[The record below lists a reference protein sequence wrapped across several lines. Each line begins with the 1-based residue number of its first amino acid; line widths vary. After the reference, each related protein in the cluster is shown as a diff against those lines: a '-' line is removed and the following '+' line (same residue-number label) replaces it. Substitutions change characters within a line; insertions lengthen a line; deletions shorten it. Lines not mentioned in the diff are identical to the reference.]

1 MTCYKV
7 KSQKCSVYLK
17 NVYDLIISFRVLQ
30 HPKIVNSLFKFSF
43 LFYLLHVL
51 IIEKCVKNTDYKVLY
66 IWGYL
71 LYYTQIHDI
80 YFLLEIF
87 KSS

>member
-7 KSQKCSVYLK
+7 KFHKCSVYL
-17 NVYDLIISFRVLQ
+17 NVYDLIIGFRVLK

-43 LFYLLHVL
+43 LFYLLDVL
-51 IIEKCVKNTDYKVLY
+51 TIEKCVKNTDYKVFH
-66 IWGYL
+66 IWGYF
-71 LYYTQIHDI
+71 LYYAQIHDI
-80 YFLLEIF
+80 YFFLEIF